1 MRAQLG
7 ALFELT
13 DAYARGLRQHEVDTL
28 ADLLERYEATEK
40 LFGGSIEARVLSL
53 REQHK
58 DDLHK
63 VGALVLSHIMAQ
75 RKGRLV
81 MAILEH
87 VKNSGLTVTDPDT
100 RLYQVLQGLAALEA
114 R

>member
-40 LFGGSIEARVLSL
+40 LFGGSIEARVLGL
-53 REQHK
+53 RDQYK
-58 DDLHK
+58 DDL
-63 VGALVLSHIMAQ
+63 VRV
-75 RKGRLV
+75 
-81 MAILEH
+81 
-87 VKNSGLTVTDPDT
+87 
-100 RLYQVLQGLAALEA
+100 AALCVEPFEGA
-114 R
+114 E